1 MDDFASIKPHSSVVK
16 LASCLEKIY
25 AKVVESREKQVPEHQ
40 IKEIEFLKSQ
50 CKHDHMQLSLM
61 SCQTLVRLV
70 DEGVLEANGV
80 QNSLLSM
87 LANAGPM
94 HFAIITESILGLQL
108 LSLKRKTSLL
118 KDQETYQCSYGLK
131 TQQHPLISLLQHS
144 SANMHDVSNKIIGI
158 CQHHDK
164 GIRDYSIEYLRPV
177 FLYVLCNP
185 QTLHDVKP
193 IWTCL
198 LNLSGKQPE
207 ARALMQ
213 ELLAWS
219 KFNNASTCLCTSIL
233 VIEAIDHFLQ
243 REDYAQSIDLGIYQ
257 ACLIKQL
264 ANYGIDPRPSLQC
277 LLRVLHATR
286 EHTKDHY
293 HVLLVL
299 LSEVL
304 HVLSPFYLA
313 DLLRII
319 VFVVVQ
325 ERCGHEY
332 ILNMCLDGIIQ
343 WMSQTAFI
351 PAEGL
356 ALAHQIVQR
365 VLDTERSEQEGEII
379 TTSQLKPAHM
389 RNYHPDIA
397 IAFDLATLV
406 ESFDASDNQDVF
418 AFVDALNVKANTA
431 FCQRLHLFLRAL
443 FLSKKPPVDC
453 WFKIYEVILQIVK
466 VNEGIA
472 YDFLMTYI
480 FKLAHESNP
489 ELQLELLRGLAS
501 FAVSKDNV
509 PMILNTIRNLSTENG
524 TFCVDLYLRLWRVET
539 RTYPFLMKQIAQP
552 LPDNDKRW
560 ELQIART
567 HAMREICQEKPTLH
581 GSELLPHLSNTL
593 NNSFDEAGD
602 LATSLALDAI
612 YALCDS
618 HTVNIA
624 STWQALGSKF
634 RNEQRPQTLKSL
646 YKLFGLVPLLQT
658 PTLEYEKL
666 ADDALEQ
673 LWQAISRPG
682 TDAAQVRNAL
692 AALKNYEPGITLNLR
707 HIPAQFRFEIVGGG
721 VGVGVPGGREVM
733 DLQQE
738 AVPGEVWVQLLQKIR
753 PECGDAAADL
763 ISHHISSE
771 IGGFRSGVYRLPE
784 GKPEPR
790 KLVGLFASSPLR
802 AVTNYLVSQARFG
815 DYVPEPYAV
824 TFALRSLSKKFPKP
838 IPPLDWSCLTS
849 FFHLSFDARKYCIMI
864 AKNQA
869 VNSGTAKRLLE
880 NFLVDFEPN
889 CFEEDLLLLFS
900 LLPEIANS
908 VSLQILKNF
917 AEKVAVYCFKESQLN
932 DFAEGCLFEKFL
944 ESVKYIFT
952 GKCDIPEVLDVFTL
966 IVERYMDSMNLDSRL
981 FERYTEVVA
990 TLHPNAIDGLTTP
1003 ANWWETP
1010 VGKLKKATIIRCYL
1024 VLYNEKLPNPLKWLT
1039 PIVDAYEKR
1048 EEERSFFYRHLS
1060 ATLYAFGSD
1069 EHSSNWIGE
1078 MFLEIQMLLAEVSN
1092 KEKVNRALYLLDTFI
1107 LAVDVLS
1114 GCAVL
1119 LGSVDVV
1126 ATNDKQRLSLFP
1138 ESLQYLCDH
1147 IFWKDQEAKI
1157 YEFLFNLYKHIA
1169 LPSSYADV
1177 FREAIICSRN
1187 KPYFDNKGVW
1197 TKYVGMRK

>member
-1 MDDFASIKPHSSVVK
+1 MEEFSSIKPSSSVVK
-16 LASCLEKIY
+16 LAACLEKVYNKI
-25 AKVVESREKQVPEHQ
+25 VESREKQVAEHQ
-40 IKEIEFLKSQ
+40 IKEIDFLKTQ
-50 CKHDHMQLSLM
+50 CKHEHMQLSLM

-70 DEGVLEANGV
+70 DEGVLDANGV
-80 QNSLLSM
+80 QNTLLSM
-87 LANAGPM
+87 LGNAGPL
-94 HFAIITESILGLQL
+94 HFAIITESIVGLQL
-108 LSLKRKTSLL
+108 LNLKRKTSLL
-118 KDQETYQCSYGLK
+118 KEQETYQCSYGLK

-144 SANMHDVSNKIIGI
+144 SVNMNDVSNKIIGI

-164 GIRDYSIEYLRPV
+164 SIRSHSVEYLRPV

-198 LNLSGKQPE
+198 LGLSRSQPE

-213 ELLAWS
+213 ELLSWS
-219 KFNNASTCLCTSIL
+219 KFNNASTCLSTSIL
-233 VIEAIDHFLQ
+233 VIEAIDYFLQ
-243 REDYAQSIDLGIYQ
+243 QSDHAQSIDLCIYQ

-264 ANYGIDPRPSLQC
+264 ANYGIDPRPSLLC
-277 LLRVLHATR
+277 LLRALHATR
-286 EHTKDHY
+286 EQTRDHY

-299 LSEVL
+299 LAEVL

-356 ALAHQIVQR
+356 ALANQIVQR
-365 VLDTERSEQEGEII
+365 VVDLQQADEGERIS
-379 TTSQLKPAHM
+379 TRQLQPAHM

-397 IAFDLATLV
+397 IAFDLANLV
-406 ESFDASDNQDVF
+406 ESFDASENQDVF

-443 FLSKKPPVDC
+443 FLSRQPPVDC
-453 WFKIYEVILQIVK
+453 WFKIYEVILQTIK

-480 FKLAHESNP
+480 FKLAHENNP
-489 ELQLELLRGLAS
+489 ELQLELLRGLPH

-509 PMILNTIRNLSTENG
+509 PMILNTIRNLSSENG

-539 RTYPFLMKQIAQP
+539 RTYPFLLKQVAQP
-552 LPDNDKRW
+552 LPVGDKRW
-560 ELQIART
+560 ELQVART

-593 NNSFDEAGD
+593 NSCTDESGD
-602 LATSLALDAI
+602 LATSLALDAL

-624 STWQALGSKF
+624 STWHALGSKF
-634 RNEQRPQTLKSL
+634 RGEQRPQTLRSL
-646 YKLFGLVPLLQT
+646 YHFFGLVPLLQT

-682 TDAAQVRNAL
+682 TDASQVRNAL
-692 AALKNYEPGITLNLR
+692 AALKSYEPGTTLNLR
-707 HIPAQFRFEIVGGG
+707 HIPAQFRFEIVGGA
-721 VGVGVPGGREVM
+721 VGGREVV
-733 DLQQE
+733 DLQE
-738 AVPGEVWVQLLQKIR
+738 ETVPGDVWVQLLQKIR

-763 ISHHISSE
+763 IAHHIGNE
-771 IGGFRSGVYRLPE
+771 INGFRSGVYRLPE

-790 KLVGLFASSPLR
+790 KLVGLFATSPLR
-802 AVTNYLVSQARFG
+802 AVTNYMVSQARFG
-815 DYVPEPYAV
+815 DYVSEPYAV
-824 TFALRSLSKKFPKP
+824 TFALRALSKKFPKP

-864 AKNQA
+864 ANNQA
-869 VNSGTAKRLLE
+869 SSSGTAKRLLE

-900 LLPEIANS
+900 LLPEIASS
-908 VSLQILKNF
+908 VSLQIIKNF

-944 ESVKYIFT
+944 DSVKYIFT

-990 TLHPNAIDGLTTP
+990 VLHPNAIDGLTTP

-1024 VLYNEKLPNPLKWLT
+1024 VLYNDKLPNPLKWLT
-1039 PIVDAYEKR
+1039 PIIDAYEKR
-1048 EEERSFFYRHLS
+1048 TEERPFFYRHLA

-1069 EHSSNWIGE
+1069 EHACNWIME
-1078 MFLEIQMLLAEVSN
+1078 IFLEIQMLLAEASN
-1092 KEKVNRALYLLDTFI
+1092 KEKATRALYLLDIFV

-1126 ATNDKQRLSLFP
+1126 ATDDKLRLTLFP

-1147 IFWKDQEAKI
+1147 IFWKDHEAKV
-1157 YEFLFNLYKHIA
+1157 YEFLFNLYKHSA
-1169 LPSSYADV
+1169 MPSDYADV

-1187 KPYFDNKGVW
+1187 KPYFDHKGVW
-1197 TKYVGMRK
+1197 TKYVGLRK

>member
-1 MDDFASIKPHSSVVK
+1 MDDFASIKPNSSVVK

-25 AKVVESREKQVPEHQ
+25 AKVVDSREKQVPEHQ
-40 IKEIEFLKSQ
+40 IKEIEFLKTQ

-108 LSLKRKTSLL
+108 LSLKRKTATL
-118 KDQETYQCSYGLK
+118 KDKESYQCSYGLK

-144 SANMHDVSNKIIGI
+144 SANMHDVANKIIGI

-164 GIRDYSIEYLRPV
+164 SIRDYSIEFLRPV

-198 LNLSGKQPE
+198 LNLSGNQPE

-243 REDYAQSIDLGIYQ
+243 REDHAQSIDLGLYQ

-299 LSEVL
+299 LADVL

-356 ALAHQIVQR
+356 ALAHQIVQK
-365 VLDTERSEQEGEII
+365 VLDTERSDQEGNII
-379 TTSQLKPAHM
+379 STKQLKPAHM

-397 IAFDLATLV
+397 IAFDLANLV

-480 FKLAHESNP
+480 FKLAHENNP
-489 ELQLELLRGLAS
+489 ELQLELLRGLSS

-524 TFCVDLYLRLWRVET
+524 TFCVDLYLRLWRVEA
-539 RTYPFLMKQIAQP
+539 RTYPFLLKQIAQP

-646 YKLFGLVPLLQT
+646 YRLFGLVPLLQT

-666 ADDALEQ
+666 ADDGLEQ
-673 LWQAISRPG
+673 LWQAIGRPG
-682 TDAAQVRNAL
+682 TDASQVRNAL
-692 AALKNYEPGITLNLR
+692 VALKNYEPGVTLNLR

-721 VGVGVPGGREVM
+721 VGAGGLGGREVV

-738 AVPGEVWVQLLQKIR
+738 TVPGEVWVQLLQKIR

-763 ISHHISSE
+763 ISHHIASE

-790 KLVGLFASSPLR
+790 KLVGLFATSPLR

-1039 PIVDAYEKR
+1039 PIIDAYEKR
-1048 EEERSFFYRHLS
+1048 AEERPFFYRHLS

-1069 EHSSNWIGE
+1069 EHASNWISE
-1078 MFLEIQMLLAEVSN
+1078 MFLEIQMLLAEASN
-1092 KEKVNRALYLLDTFI
+1092 KEKANRALYLLDIFI

-1126 ATNDKQRLSLFP
+1126 ATDEKQRLSLFP
-1138 ESLQYLCDH
+1138 ESLQFLCDH

-1157 YEFLFNLYKHIA
+1157 YEFLFNLYKHTTM
-1169 LPSSYADV
+1169 PSTYADV

-1187 KPYFDNKGVW
+1187 KAYFDNKGVW
-1197 TKYVGMRK
+1197 TKYVGLRK